1 METSRQ
7 LISINTKRWKQGTD
21 LFPPHH
27 GGIGGELRCLLR
39 YSSPEPAVIA
49 SQKFGCG
56 SVVLA
61 VTV

>member
-27 GGIGGELRCLLR
+27 GGMGVDFIISCGIPVLNQLSLPSR
-39 YSSPEPAVIA
+39 
-49 SQKFGCG
+49 KFGCG
-56 SVVLA
+56 SVVPA
-61 VTV
+61 TTV

>member
-7 LISINTKRWKQGTD
+7 LISINTKRWKQGAD

-27 GGIGGELRCLLR
+27 GGMGGELRCFLR

-61 VTV
+61 ATV